1 MQVATEGRV
10 SEASSRKAPRPG
22 DATSSTPDRLRAR
35 RIFIVLF
42 AVGLLLRI
50 AGLLWDEGH
59 HLHPDERFIS
69 MVEEKLVLPDR
80 LGDYFDGSRS
90 TLNPYNRGHGS
101 FVYGTL
107 PVVLAKAVGNLFGKT
122 GYGGTYLVGRL
133 LSGLFDLLT
142 AWIAYLLTRRVAPR
156 LGRNAALAAAGFLL
170 FCPLSIQLSHFWTV
184 DTFLTTFTA
193 LALLGSV
200 RHAAGRSGIGGD
212 VATAI
217 AVGLAVACK
226 ITGLGLFL
234 PLGVAVLIR
243 ALSAD
248 GGSARLPALA
258 RGAVRFLLMA
268 AVAAVV
274 VRVALPHAFAGPSPF
289 SFRLDPRYLDD
300 IKRLAQL
307 SKSAAGF
314 PPALQWAGR
323 TAFFPLYN
331 FVVWAGGLFFGLSA
345 VAALVWTPITV
356 VRKRAWLY
364 APLFLHALLL
374 IGYHATTLA
383 KTLRYFYP
391 VYPVLAV
398 LAAAFL
404 ATVARRAPVS
414 GPLRGVV
421 RLLPAIAVAGTF
433 LWGLAFTSI
442 YRRPHTRIEASRWIH
457 ANVRPAAKF
466 ANETWDDGLPFS
478 FPGYDNSAYSGPN
491 LDLWGPDNPDKV
503 NLIVKTLEETQ
514 WVAITSGRVYM
525 NITRL
530 PAVFPMTT
538 AYYRALFDGRLGFER
553 AAEFSSYPSLGPIRF
568 PDDRAEE
575 QFTVYDHPRVLLF
588 RKTPEFSADRARK
601 ILLAAM
607 PQTPPTIWDWEK
619 MPRSARPV
627 GTSLLPARRAD
638 VEKETR
644 AALPALG
651 LGSFGAGILWYAAL
665 LAVGLVGL
673 PLAYALFPRLEDRGA
688 GVARLLALLLATFL
702 HVFAVHGG
710 FVENGRGAAIAGF
723 LLVAVAAAFL
733 ASRYRPGLV
742 DFLRSRWRLI
752 VAGEVAFAAGFLL
765 FLGIRALNPEI
776 YWGEKPMDFSI
787 LNILVR
793 TRTLPASDPWFAG
806 VPLGYYAFGQ
816 QIVAFLTL
824 LTGLS
829 TAFTFN
835 LAFGLL
841 GGTILQTSF
850 TLLRNWTGSW
860 KGGLA
865 GAGVTVLLGN
875 LSGLKEWLV
884 NHRPLD
890 WHYFWATSRVI
901 KDTINEY
908 PFWSLVFADLHA
920 HVIAIPLF
928 LLVATAALHFVRVHS
943 GEPGTPVR
951 RLAAG
956 VTLGFCAAGQALT
969 NAWDVPLLAAV
980 LGVSFVA
987 AATAAGRISRVS
999 VGRAL
1004 VSTAAA
1010 VATALLV
1017 AVPLWIQGGGRPGF
1031 GKNYGVDGAS
1041 GVDVL
1046 TVFGLFFLLAF
1057 AWLLQRTSERLAAR
1071 GTDRLTRVVVV
1082 LALAILL
1089 ALLGYVSADLLC
1101 VAGVLLALAA
1111 AVDPESSGEDRLAL
1125 GLLAVGF
1132 LLVLFPQ
1139 RFFVADRMNT
1149 FFKLYIEAWLVFAV
1163 ATTALVFRSA
1173 ARPASFARWPWVAR
1187 GLAAVV
1193 AVAALFTSVT
1203 AAQGAVR
1210 NHFAPYSGPSLDGLR
1225 YLGELRPGEAKAVAW
1240 LRRSVRGTPVVL
1252 EAQGASYQDF
1262 SRISMLT
1269 GLPTVLGWE
1278 HHVKQRG
1285 NSESE
1290 IALRREAV
1298 QTIYTAKEAH
1308 RVEPLLRGYHV
1319 GYVYVG
1325 PLERQTYPGEGLKK
1339 FDRDKNLFELAYEN
1353 ADVRI
1358 YRVVGGDSQ
1367 DVIAPAREELPP
1379 PPPGQEVIEA
1389 EEPPSIHE
1397 TPDGGVPWGGMREPR
1412 DGAVDGRGRIWVAD
1426 FGNSRLRIFDGEGGY
1441 LGGWGGRGNGTYQLR
1456 EPCSVAIRGEDLY
1469 VADTWN
1475 GRVQYYTLAGEWKA
1489 TVASLYGPRGV
1500 AAAPDGRVWVA
1511 DTGNNKLMVYDTSL
1525 GTPEVVGKP
1534 GKGNLEFGGPVGIAA
1549 GPDGRIYVADVGNRR
1564 VQVLDGS
1571 GKFLAAW
1578 AFPGWSSWVEA
1589 HLEADESHVFVSD
1602 PGANVVVIF
1611 DKTGKVVR
1619 TVAAAEATPPLS
1631 RPSGIAL
1638 DSKNNVLYV
1647 VNSGSSVVSRIDISA
1662 LR

>member
-1 MQVATEGRV
+1 MSGA
-10 SEASSRKAPRPG
+10 
-22 DATSSTPDRLRAR
+22 STPGAPASERLRAR
-35 RIFIVLF
+35 RIFVVLF

-69 MVEEKLVLPDR
+69 MVEEKLVVPDR
-80 LGDYFDGSRS
+80 LADYFDGAKS

-107 PVVLAKAVGNLFGKT
+107 PVVLAKAVGKLFGKS
-122 GYGGTYLVGRL
+122 GYDGTYLVGRA

-142 AWIAYLLTRRVAPR
+142 AWIVYLLTRRVAPR
-156 LGRNAALAAAGFLL
+156 LGRNAALVAAGLLL
-170 FCPLSIQLSHFWTV
+170 FCPLAIQLSHFWTV

-193 LALLGSV
+193 LALLGAV

-212 VATAI
+212 VATGV

-226 ITGLGLFL
+226 VTGLGLFL
-234 PLGVAVLIR
+234 PVGVAVLIR
-243 ALSAD
+243 ALSA
-248 GGSARLPALA
+248 GSGAARISALA
-258 RGAVRFLLMA
+258 RGAARFLLMA

-274 VRVALPHAFAGPSPF
+274 VRVALPHAFAGPSPL
-289 SFRLDPRYLDD
+289 SFRLDPRYVED
-300 IKRLAQL
+300 IRRLAQL
-307 SKSAAGF
+307 SSSAAGF

-323 TAFFPLYN
+323 TVFFPLYN
-331 FVVWAGGLFFGLSA
+331 FVVWAGGVFFGLSA
-345 VAALVWTPITV
+345 IAALVWTPIAV
-356 VRKRAWLY
+356 IRRRAWLL

-374 IGYHATTLA
+374 IGYHASGLA

-391 VYPVLAV
+391 VYPALAV
-398 LAAAFL
+398 LAAVFL
-404 ATVARRAPVS
+404 VTLAERATAS
-414 GPLRGVV
+414 GPLRRMV
-421 RLLPAIAVAGTF
+421 RLLPAVAVAGTF

-442 YRRPHTRIEASRWIH
+442 YRRPHTRIQASRWIH
-457 ANVRPAAKF
+457 ANVQPAAKF

-478 FPGYDNSAYSGPN
+478 FPGYDNSRYSGPN

-503 NLIVKTLEETQ
+503 NLIVKTLEDTE

-530 PAVFPMTT
+530 PAVYPMTT

-588 RKTPEFSADRARK
+588 RKTSAFSADRAKK

-607 PQTPPTIWDWEK
+607 RETPPTIWDWEK
-619 MPRSARPV
+619 MPRSQRPV
-627 GTSLLPARRAD
+627 GTSLIPARRAD
-638 VEKETR
+638 VEKVTR
-644 AALPALG
+644 AALPSLG
-651 LGSFGAGILWYAAL
+651 LGSAGAAILWYAML
-665 LAVGLVGL
+665 LLVGIVGF

-688 GVARLLALLLATFL
+688 GLARTLALLLATFL

-710 FVENGRGAAIAGF
+710 FVENGRRAAFTGF
-723 LLVAVAAAFL
+723 LLVAAASAFVV
-733 ASRYRPGLV
+733 SRYRKGLA
-742 DFLRSRWRLI
+742 DFVRGRWKLI
-752 VAGEVAFAAGFLL
+752 VHGEIAFAAGFLL

-793 TRTLPASDPWFAG
+793 TRSLPASDPWFAG

-841 GGTILQTSF
+841 GGAILQTSF
-850 TLLRNWTGSW
+850 TLARNWTGSW

-865 GAGVTVLLGN
+865 GAGLTVLLGN
-875 LSGLKEWLV
+875 LSGLREWLI

-928 LLVATAALHFVRVHS
+928 LLVAAAALHFVRVHS
-943 GEPGTPVR
+943 DEPATAVR

-956 VTLGFCAAGQALT
+956 VTLGICAAGQALT

-980 LGVSFVA
+980 LGVSFLA
-987 AATAAGRISRVS
+987 AATAEGRISRLS

-1004 VSTAAA
+1004 VGTAAA
-1010 VATALLV
+1010 AATALLV

-1031 GKNYGVDGAS
+1031 GRNYDVGAA
-1041 GVDVL
+1041 GIDVL
-1046 TVFGLFFLLAF
+1046 THFGLFFLLAF
-1057 AWLLQRTSERLAAR
+1057 GWLLRRTAERLAAR
-1071 GTDRLTRVVVV
+1071 GTDRLARVVVV
-1082 LALAILL
+1082 AALAVLL
-1089 ALLGYVSADLLC
+1089 AVLGVVSADLLC
-1101 VAGVLLALAA
+1101 AAGVLFALAA
-1111 AVDPESSGEDRLAL
+1111 AVDREASGEDRLAL
-1125 GLLAVGF
+1125 GLLALGF

-1149 FFKLYIEAWLVFAV
+1149 FFKLYLEAWLVFAV
-1163 ATTALVFRSA
+1163 ATTALVFRPLARA
-1173 ARPASFARWPWVAR
+1173 AAFARWPWVAR
-1187 GLAAVV
+1187 GLV
-1193 AVAALFTSVT
+1193 AVAALAALFTSVT

-1225 YLGELRPGEAKAVAW
+1225 YVNELRPGEARAVAW
-1240 LRRSVRGTPVVL
+1240 LRRSLRGTPVVL

-1285 NSESE
+1285 NPDSE
-1290 IALRREAV
+1290 IAVRREAV
-1298 QTIYTAKEAH
+1298 KTIYTAKEAN
-1308 RVEPLLRGYHV
+1308 RIEPLLRRYHV

-1325 PLERQTYPGEGLKK
+1325 WLERETYPGEGLKK
-1339 FDRDKNLFELAYEN
+1339 FDRDKSLFELAYEN

-1358 YRVVGGDSQ
+1358 YRVVGGDSE
-1367 DVIAPAREELPP
+1367 DVLAPAREELPP

-1397 TPDGGVPWGGMREPR
+1397 TPDGGAPWGGMREPR

-1426 FGNSRLRIFDGEGGY
+1426 FGNSRLRIFDAEGGY

-1456 EPCSVAIRGEDLY
+1456 EPCAVAIRGEDLY

-1489 TVASLYGPRGV
+1489 TAAGLYGPRGV

-1511 DTGNNKLMVYDTSL
+1511 DTGNNRLMVYDSSL
-1525 GTPEVVGKP
+1525 ATPEAVGKP
-1534 GKGNLEFGGPVGIAA
+1534 GKGPLEFGGPVGIAA
-1549 GPDGRIYVADVGNRR
+1549 GSDGKIYVADVGNRR
-1564 VQVLDGS
+1564 VQVLDAA
-1571 GKFLAAW
+1571 GKFLAEW
-1578 AFPGWSSWVEA
+1578 PFPGWSTWVEA

-1602 PGANVVVIF
+1602 PGANSVVIF
-1611 DKTGKVVR
+1611 DKSGKVVR
-1619 TVAAAEATPPLS
+1619 IAAAADATPPLS

-1638 DSKNNVLYV
+1638 DSKTRVLHV
-1647 VNSGSSVVSRIDISA
+1647 VNSGSSVVSRIDLST